1 MTFLMPRTRLSDL
14 NGLQTQ
20 LSRYF
25 DGVLPRFEPADEALA
40 SGSWNPPVDISETTA
55 KIVLSIE
62 IPGVKQEDLDIRFE
76 DRTLTLRGERKFE
89 KLEGREYHR
98 VERLYGTFVRTF
110 ALPRTVDAEAINAT
124 YRDGVLEIEMP
135 KREEAKPKQIK
146 IGVK

>member
-14 NGLQTQ
+14 NALHNQ

-25 DGVLPRFEPADEALA
+25 DETLPRFEPADEALA
-40 SGSWNPPVDISETTA
+40 SGTWNPPVDISETA
-55 KIVLSIE
+55 DKIVLSIE

-76 DRTLTLRGERKFE
+76 ERTLTLKGERKFE
-89 KLEGREYHR
+89 KIEGRNYHR

-110 ALPRTVDAEAINAT
+110 ALPRTVDAEAITAT
-124 YRDGVLEIEMP
+124 YREGVLEIEMP
-135 KREEAKPKQIK
+135 KREEAKPKQIR